1 MSPIRIWDALKT
13 FTWLSCTWCPTISWK
28 ATESVARNSP
38 PMNGTPDRIHLVPTS
53 LVLLMGV
60 AGTGKTTLAKALLK
74 RICAVYLDN
83 NFIADAFFP
92 DTRTDTRYLQLRG
105 KFYSALYRVTQENLR
120 VGNTVLLDVPHVK
133 EMLDPTWRA
142 WLVEFVTTNY
152 VALQIIRC
160 FTSEDVLHQRIRNR
174 REPRDDWKLRNW
186 VEFLEKE
193 PLFAPIPFDHL
204 DLDTSGGDIE
214 GNTARAIK
222 YLLEVRTS
230 G

>member
-92 DTRTDTRYLQLRG
+92 DTRTDASYLQLRG
-105 KFYSALYRVTQENLR
+105 KFYSALYRIAEENLR
-120 VGNTVLLDVPHVK
+120 LGNSVLLDAPHVK
-133 EMLDPTWRA
+133 EMLNPTWRN
-142 WLVEFVTTNY
+142 WLEEFATTNHA
-152 VALQIIRC
+152 ALRIVRC
-160 FTSEDVLHQRIRNR
+160 HATEAVLRDRIRSR
-174 REPRDDWKLRNW
+174 REPRDDWKLSNW
-186 VEFLEKE
+186 AEFLEKE
-193 PLFAPIPFDHL
+193 PLFGSISLDHL
-204 DLDTSGGDIE
+204 DLDTSSGDIDRLVAQTIE
-214 GNTARAIK
+214 
-222 YLLEVRTS
+222 YLLSEVR
-230 G
+230 